1 MTLPRGASLVGLA
14 VALLGV
20 LPLVWLVLLAIDGGG
35 ERALETLRHPQVV
48 PITMRT
54 LVLAVAV
61 ALGCV
66 AIALPTAWLTHATD
80 LPGRRLFRGLTVLPL
95 AIPSYVSGYVVVA
108 LLGPSGP
115 LRAALGAAGVTLPS
129 VEGPFGIG
137 IALSFLYPLVLL
149 PLQAALEG
157 ADPRQYE
164 AARSLGRSPARA
176 FVEVVL
182 PQLRGAM
189 AGGGLL
195 VALYVVGDFGAVS
208 LLRYPTLSYV
218 IYLRYRSPFGRDD
231 AVGFALLLAAVVLV
245 LLVLHRLVEGA
256 SRARESR
263 AMGRAWP
270 VVSLGAWRWPALLWC
285 SLVSLFGVVVPLG
298 TLVYWIV
305 RGSLAGAALS
315 FPTREL
321 LTTVGLGAVATL
333 VITGLAIFPAL
344 LLRSGPRA
352 LGRVVQGATAAGY
365 AMPGIVVAL
374 ALVFFAIRL
383 AEPLYQTF
391 TLLVMA
397 YSVRFLPLASQN
409 VSAAVLA
416 QSRRLDEAARS
427 LGTPARAVA
436 RRVTVPAARPA
447 LVAGAL
453 AVFIAVVK
461 ELPVTLL
468 LSPLDTQTLATRVF
482 SQTSEAY
489 FAAAAIPALLLVG
502 ASTLALVA
510 RPAVRSRGGR

>member
-1 MTLPRGASLVGLA
+1 
-14 VALLGV
+14 
-20 LPLVWLVLLAIDGGG
+20 
-35 ERALETLRHPQVV
+35 
-48 PITMRT
+48 
-54 LVLAVAV
+54 
-61 ALGCV
+61 
-66 AIALPTAWLTHATD
+66 
-80 LPGRRLFRGLTVLPL
+80 
-95 AIPSYVSGYVVVA
+95 
-108 LLGPSGP
+108 
-115 LRAALGAAGVTLPS
+115 
-129 VEGPFGIG
+129 
-137 IALSFLYPLVLL
+137 
-149 PLQAALEG
+149 
-157 ADPRQYE
+157 
-164 AARSLGRSPARA
+164 
-176 FVEVVL
+176 
-182 PQLRGAM
+182 
-189 AGGGLL
+189 
-195 VALYVVGDFGAVS
+195 
-208 LLRYPTLSYV
+208 
-218 IYLRYRSPFGRDD
+218 
-231 AVGFALLLAAVVLV
+231 
-245 LLVLHRLVEGA
+245 
-256 SRARESR
+256 
-263 AMGRAWP
+263 
-270 VVSLGAWRWPALLWC
+270 
-285 SLVSLFGVVVPLG
+285 
-298 TLVYWIV
+298 
-305 RGSLAGAALS
+305 
-315 FPTREL
+315 
-321 LTTVGLGAVATL
+321 
-333 VITGLAIFPAL
+333 L

>member
-1 MTLPRGASLVGLA
+1 MPRGASFVGLT

-20 LPLVWLVLLAIDGGG
+20 LPLLWLVLLAVDGGG

-48 PITMRT
+48 PITVRT
-54 LVLAVAV
+54 LALALAVAV
-61 ALGCV
+61 GCV
-66 AIALPTAWLTHATD
+66 ALALPTAWLTHATD

-115 LRAALGAAGVTLPS
+115 LRAAFASVGVSLPS

-137 IALSFLYPLVLL
+137 IALSFLFPLVLL

-157 ADPRQYE
+157 VDPRHYE

-176 FVEVVL
+176 FVEVIL
-182 PQLRGAM
+182 PQLRRAM

-245 LLVLHRLVEGA
+245 LLVIHRLVDGGA
-256 SRARESR
+256 RARADR
-263 AMGRAWP
+263 AMSRPWP
-270 VVSLGAWRWPALLWC
+270 VVSLGRWRAPALLWC
-285 SLVSLFGVVVPLG
+285 ALLVGFGVLVPLG
-298 TLVYWIV
+298 TLGYWIV
-305 RGSLAGAALS
+305 RGALAGASLS
-315 FPTREL
+315 FPASEL
-321 LTTVGLGAVATL
+321 LTTVGLGVMATL
-333 VITGLAIFPAL
+333 IITGLSIFPAL
-344 LLRSGPRA
+344 LLRSGPPL

-365 AMPGIVVAL
+365 ALPGIVVAL

-383 AEPLYQTF
+383 VEPLYQTF
-391 TLLVMA
+391 TLLVLA
-397 YSVRFLPLASQN
+397 YTVRFLPLASQS

-427 LGTPARAVA
+427 LGTPASAVA

-502 ASTLALVA
+502 ASTLALAA
-510 RPAVRSRGGR
+510 RPDVRSRGRR

>member
-1 MTLPRGASLVGLA
+1 ALPRGASLAGRA

-321 LTTVGLGAVATL
+321 
-333 VITGLAIFPAL
+333 
-344 LLRSGPRA
+344 
-352 LGRVVQGATAAGY
+352 
-365 AMPGIVVAL
+365 
-374 ALVFFAIRL
+374 
-383 AEPLYQTF
+383 
-391 TLLVMA
+391 
-397 YSVRFLPLASQN
+397 
-409 VSAAVLA
+409 
-416 QSRRLDEAARS
+416 
-427 LGTPARAVA
+427 
-436 RRVTVPAARPA
+436 
-447 LVAGAL
+447 
-453 AVFIAVVK
+453 
-461 ELPVTLL
+461 
-468 LSPLDTQTLATRVF
+468 
-482 SQTSEAY
+482 
-489 FAAAAIPALLLVG
+489 
-502 ASTLALVA
+502 
-510 RPAVRSRGGR
+510 